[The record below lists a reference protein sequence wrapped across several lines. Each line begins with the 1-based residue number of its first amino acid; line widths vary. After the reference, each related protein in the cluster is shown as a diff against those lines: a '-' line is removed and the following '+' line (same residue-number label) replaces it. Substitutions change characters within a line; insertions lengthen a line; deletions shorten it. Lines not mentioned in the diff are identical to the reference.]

1 MKNFRDFIIDVQDC
15 IDIEESSMTRL
26 KAQSDKGGTAVMSA
40 SRGNLSSKENRAR
53 AKKLD
58 KDIRGK
64 FGKGATK
71 VTGKYD
77 EKDEKTGQTKRVK
90 ERSHVIQSGKMG
102 KRKFKKAVKS
112 LGKKY
117 GQDSV
122 ITQQKGSKD
131 ATLKRTRK
139 GGLPKRNIKLGKM
152 RPGRSGE
159 NDTQKKGKTFT
170 YDTK

>member
-1 MKNFRDFIIDVQDC
+1 MKTFRNFID
-15 IDIEESSMTRL
+15 DINESSMSRI
-26 KAQSDKGGTAVMSA
+26 KSQSDKGGTAVMSA
-40 SRGNLSSKENRAR
+40 SRGDKSSKENRAR

-58 KDIRGK
+58 KDIRSK

-71 VTGKYD
+71 VSGRYM
-77 EKDEKTGQTKRVK
+77 EKDEKTGKERKVK

-117 GQDSV
+117 GQDAV
-122 ITQQKGSKD
+122 ITQQKGDKS

-139 GGLPKRNIKLGKM
+139 GGLPKKNIKLGRMK
-152 RPGRSGE
+152 PGTTGE
-159 NDTQKKGKTFT
+159 NDTKIKGKTYT
-170 YDTK
+170 YG

>member
-1 MKNFRDFIIDVQDC
+1 MKTFRNFID
-15 IDIEESSMTRL
+15 DINESSMSRL
-26 KAQSDKGGTAVMSA
+26 KSQSDKGGTAVMSA
-40 SRGNLSSKENRAR
+40 SRGDKSSKENRAR

-71 VTGKYD
+71 VQGRYTEKDDKTGK
-77 EKDEKTGQTKRVK
+77 ERKVK

-112 LGKKY
+112 LGRKY
-117 GQDSV
+117 GQDAV
-122 ITQQKGSKD
+122 ITQQKGDKS

-139 GGLPKRNIKLGKM
+139 GGLPKKNIKLGRMK
-152 RPGRSGE
+152 PGTTGE
-159 NDTQKKGKTFT
+159 NDTKIKGKTYT
-170 YDTK
+170 YG

>member
-1 MKNFRDFIIDVQDC
+1 MCRKIFAFIILFLNLLVFAD
-15 IDIEESSMTRL
+15 EESRSPISVNADYAER
-26 KAQSDKGGTAVMSA
+26 
-40 SRGNLSSKENRAR
+40 
-53 AKKLD
+53 
-58 KDIRGK
+58 
-64 FGKGATK
+64 
-71 VTGKYD
+71 
-77 EKDEKTGQTKRVK
+77 DEKTGQTKRVK
-90 ERSHVIQSGKMG
+90 ERSHFIQQGKMG

-122 ITQQKGSKD
+122 ITQQKGDKS

-139 GGLPKRNIKLGKM
+139 GGLPKKNIKLGKM

-159 NDTQKKGKTFT
+159 NETQKKGKTFT

>member
-1 MKNFRDFIIDVQDC
+1 MKTFRNFID
-15 IDIEESSMTRL
+15 DINESSMSRI
-26 KAQSDKGGTAVMSA
+26 KSQSDKGGTAVMSA
-40 SRGNLSSKENRAR
+40 SRGDKSSKENRAR

-58 KDIRGK
+58 KDIRSM

-71 VTGKYD
+71 VSGRYM
-77 EKDEKTGQTKRVK
+77 EKDEKTGKERKVK

-117 GQDSV
+117 GQDAV
-122 ITQQKGSKD
+122 ITQQKGDKS

-139 GGLPKRNIKLGKM
+139 GGLPKKNIKLGRMK
-152 RPGRSGE
+152 PGTTGE
-159 NDTQKKGKTFT
+159 NDTKIKGKTYT
-170 YDTK
+170 YG

>member
-1 MKNFRDFIIDVQDC
+1 MKTFRNFID
-15 IDIEESSMTRL
+15 DINESSMSRL
-26 KAQSDKGGTAVMSA
+26 KSQSDKGGTAVMSA
-40 SRGNLSSKENRAR
+40 SRGDKSSKENRAR

-71 VTGKYD
+71 VQGRYTEKDDKTGK
-77 EKDEKTGQTKRVK
+77 ERRVK

-112 LGKKY
+112 LGRKY
-117 GQDSV
+117 GQDAV
-122 ITQQKGSKD
+122 ITQQKGDKS

-139 GGLPKRNIKLGKM
+139 GGLPKKNIKLGRMK
-152 RPGRSGE
+152 PGTTGE
-159 NDTQKKGKTFT
+159 NDTKIKGKTYT
-170 YDTK
+170 YG

>member
-1 MKNFRDFIIDVQDC
+1 MKTFRNFIDDVRDEL
-15 IDIEESSMTRL
+15 EESSMSRL
-26 KAQSDKGGTAVMSA
+26 KSQSDKGGTAVMSA
-40 SRGNLSSKENRAR
+40 SRGDKSSKENRAR

-71 VTGKYD
+71 VQGRYTEKDDKTGK
-77 EKDEKTGQTKRVK
+77 ERKVK

-117 GQDSV
+117 GQDAV
-122 ITQQKGSKD
+122 ITQQKGDKS

-139 GGLPKRNIKLGKM
+139 GGLPKKNIKLGKM

-159 NDTQKKGKTFT
+159 NETQKKGKTFT

>member
-15 IDIEESSMTRL
+15 IEIEESSMTRL

-40 SRGNLSSKENRAR
+40 SRGNLSAKENRAR

-77 EKDEKTGQTKRVK
+77 EKDEKL
-90 ERSHVIQSGKMG
+90 
-102 KRKFKKAVKS
+102 S
-112 LGKKY
+112 LIHI
-117 GQDSV
+117 SEP
-122 ITQQKGSKD
+122 
-131 ATLKRTRK
+131 TR
-139 GGLPKRNIKLGKM
+139 RM
-152 RPGRSGE
+152 
-159 NDTQKKGKTFT
+159 
-170 YDTK
+170 

>member
-1 MKNFRDFIIDVQDC
+1 MKTFRDFID
-15 IDIEESSMTRL
+15 DIQESSMSRL
-26 KAQSDKGGTAVMSA
+26 KSQSDKGGTAVMSA
-40 SRGNLSSKENRAR
+40 SRGDKSSKENRAR

-58 KDIRGK
+58 KDIRSK

-77 EKDEKTGQTKRVK
+77 EKDDKTGQTKRVK

-159 NDTQKKGKTFT
+159 NETQKKGKTFT

>member
-58 KDIRGK
+58 RDIRGK

-159 NDTQKKGKTFT
+159 NETQKKGKTFT

>member
-1 MKNFRDFIIDVQDC
+1 MKTFQQFID
-15 IDIEESSMTRL
+15 DIPELDESSMTRL
-26 KAQSDKGGTAVMSA
+26 KSQSDKGGTAVMSA

-58 KDIRGK
+58 RDIRGK

-122 ITQQKGSKD
+122 ITQQKGDKG

-159 NDTQKKGKTFT
+159 NETQKKGKTFT

>member
-1 MKNFRDFIIDVQDC
+1 MKTFRDFIDDVRDEL
-15 IDIEESSMTRL
+15 EESSMSRL
-26 KAQSDKGGTAVMSA
+26 KSQSDKGGTAVMSA
-40 SRGNLSSKENRAR
+40 SRGDKSSKENRAR

-71 VTGKYD
+71 VQGRYTEKDDKTGK
-77 EKDEKTGQTKRVK
+77 ERKVK

-117 GQDSV
+117 GQDAV
-122 ITQQKGSKD
+122 ITQQKGDKS

-139 GGLPKRNIKLGKM
+139 GGLPKKNIKLGRMK
-152 RPGRSGE
+152 PGTSGE
-159 NDTQKKGKTFT
+159 NDTKIIYGF
-170 YDTK
+170 

>member
-1 MKNFRDFIIDVQDC
+1 MKTFRNFID
-15 IDIEESSMTRL
+15 DINESSMSRI
-26 KAQSDKGGTAVMSA
+26 KRQSDKGGTAVMSA
-40 SRGNLSSKENRAR
+40 SRGDKSNKENRAR

-58 KDIRGK
+58 RDIRGK

-77 EKDEKTGQTKRVK
+77 EKDEKTGETKRVK

-159 NDTQKKGKTFT
+159 NETQKKGKTFT

>member
-1 MKNFRDFIIDVQDC
+1 MKTFRNFID
-15 IDIEESSMTRL
+15 DINESSMSRI
-26 KAQSDKGGTAVMSA
+26 KSQSDKGGTAVMSA
-40 SRGNLSSKENRAR
+40 SRGDKSSKENRAR

-58 KDIRGK
+58 KDIRSK

-71 VTGKYD
+71 VSGRYM
-77 EKDEKTGQTKRVK
+77 EKDEKTGKERRVK

-117 GQDSV
+117 GQDAV
-122 ITQQKGSKD
+122 ITQQKGDKS

-139 GGLPKRNIKLGKM
+139 GGLPKKNIKLGRMK
-152 RPGRSGE
+152 PGTTGE
-159 NDTQKKGKTFT
+159 NDTKIKGKTYT
-170 YDTK
+170 YG

>member
-1 MKNFRDFIIDVQDC
+1 MKTYKEFMQ
-15 IDIEESSMTRL
+15 ESSMSRL
-26 KAQSDKGGTAVMSA
+26 KAKADKGGTAVMSA
-40 SRGNLSSKENRAR
+40 SRGDKSKKENSAR

-58 KDIRGK
+58 RTIRSK

-71 VTGKYD
+71 VSGRYM
-77 EKDEKTGQTKRVK
+77 EKDEKTGKETKVK
-90 ERSHVIQSGKMG
+90 ERSHVISSGKMG

-112 LGKKY
+112 LGRKY
-117 GQDSV
+117 GQDAV

-152 RPGRSGE
+152 KPGRTGD
-159 NDTQKKGKTFT
+159 NDTRIKGKTYT
-170 YDTK
+170 YEEII

>member
-1 MKNFRDFIIDVQDC
+1 MKTFRNFID
-15 IDIEESSMTRL
+15 DINESSMSRL
-26 KAQSDKGGTAVMSA
+26 KSQSDKGGNAVMSA
-40 SRGNLSSKENRAR
+40 SRGDKSSKENRAR

-71 VTGKYD
+71 VQGRYTEKDDKTGK
-77 EKDEKTGQTKRVK
+77 ERMVK

-117 GQDSV
+117 GQDAV
-122 ITQQKGSKD
+122 ITQQKGDKS

-139 GGLPKRNIKLGKM
+139 GGLPKKNIKLGRMK
-152 RPGRSGE
+152 PGTSGE
-159 NDTQKKGKTFT
+159 NDTKIKGKTYT
-170 YDTK
+170 YG

>member
-1 MKNFRDFIIDVQDC
+1 MKTFRNFID
-15 IDIEESSMTRL
+15 DINESSMSRI
-26 KAQSDKGGTAVMSA
+26 KRQSDKGGTAVMSA
-40 SRGNLSSKENRAR
+40 SRGDKSNKENRAR
-53 AKKLD
+53 ARKLD
-58 KDIRGK
+58 RDIRGK

-77 EKDEKTGQTKRVK
+77 EKDEKTGETKRVK

-112 LGKKY
+112 LGTKF

-159 NDTQKKGKTFT
+159 NETQKKGKTFT

>member
-1 MKNFRDFIIDVQDC
+1 MKTYKEFMQ
-15 IDIEESSMTRL
+15 ESSMSRL
-26 KAQSDKGGTAVMSA
+26 KAKADKGGTAVMSA
-40 SRGNLSSKENRAR
+40 SRGDKSRKENSAR
-53 AKKLD
+53 AKQLD

-64 FGKGATK
+64 FGRGATK

-77 EKDEKTGQTKRVK
+77 EKDKKTGETKRVK
-90 ERSHVIQSGKMG
+90 ERSHVIQQGKMG

-152 RPGRSGE
+152 KPGRTGD
-159 NDTQKKGKTFT
+159 NDTRIKGKTYT
-170 YDTK
+170 YEARI

>member
-1 MKNFRDFIIDVQDC
+1 MKTFQQFID
-15 IDIEESSMTRL
+15 DIPELDESSMTRL
-26 KAQSDKGGTAVMSA
+26 KSQSDKGGTAVMSA
-40 SRGNLSSKENRAR
+40 SRGNMSSKENRAR

-58 KDIRGK
+58 RDIRGK

-71 VTGKYD
+71 VIGKYD

-122 ITQQKGSKD
+122 ITQQRGSKD

-159 NDTQKKGKTFT
+159 NETQKKGKTFT

>member
-1 MKNFRDFIIDVQDC
+1 MKTFRNFID
-15 IDIEESSMTRL
+15 DINESSMSRI
-26 KAQSDKGGTAVMSA
+26 KSQSDKGGTAVMSA
-40 SRGNLSSKENRAR
+40 SRGDKSSKENRAR

-58 KDIRGK
+58 KDIRSK

-71 VTGKYD
+71 VSGRYM
-77 EKDEKTGQTKRVK
+77 EKDEKTGKERKVK

-117 GQDSV
+117 GQDAV
-122 ITQQKGSKD
+122 ITQQKGDKS

-139 GGLPKRNIKLGKM
+139 GGLPKKNINLGRMK
-152 RPGRSGE
+152 PGTSGE
-159 NDTQKKGKTFT
+159 NDTKIKGKTYT
-170 YDTK
+170 YG